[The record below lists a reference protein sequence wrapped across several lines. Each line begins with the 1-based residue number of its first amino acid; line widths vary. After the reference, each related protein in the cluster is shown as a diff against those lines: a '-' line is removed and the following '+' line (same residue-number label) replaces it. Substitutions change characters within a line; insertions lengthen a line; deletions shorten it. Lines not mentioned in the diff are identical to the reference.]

1 MSQGEEEPFLNRWS
15 RLKAEHGARPD
26 RPEAA
31 PEQQAPEPDRAELK
45 LPALESLNE
54 ASDFS
59 VFMADGVP
67 DGVRRAALRRLW
79 RLDPVLANLDGMND
93 YEEALSTIGGASVAV
108 RTTFDVLSG
117 AMPNPQAQASGT
129 DEAPAAPQPL
139 KDTT

>member
-15 RLKAEHGARPD
+15 RLKAARRRRPD

-31 PEQQAPEPDRAELK
+31 PEPQAAASDRAGPK
-45 LPALESLNE
+45 LPAVDALNE

-59 VFMADGVP
+59 VFMAEGVP
-67 DGVRRAALRRLW
+67 EGVRRAALRRLW

-93 YEEALSTIGGASVAV
+93 YEEALSIVGGASVAV

-117 AMPNPQAQASGT
+117 AMPNPQTQASDT
-129 DEAPAAPQPL
+129 DEASAVPKLA